1 MQSRISIMKKTLS
14 RIIVAAACTLAITA
28 VTLKPITVNNA
39 SVTNKRPG
47 YAATYGLPSKSS
59 PIIYN

>member
-1 MQSRISIMKKTLS
+1 MKKILS
-14 RIIVAAACTLAITA
+14 RIIVTATCTLAITA

-39 SVTNKRPG
+39 SITNKRPC
-47 YAATYGLPSKSS
+47 YTTTYGLPSNSA

>member
-1 MQSRISIMKKTLS
+1 MKKTLS